1 MFRPTQVLQ
10 ALKSII
16 WSSNSIYAS
25 SPGLRVVAE
34 GAVKDHYKNQQ
45 LDKRNV
51 EKATIRYPVI
61 QYYYTTAKCFIM
73 RDSTLF

>member
-25 SPGLRVVAE
+25 SPGMRGAVEA
-34 GAVKDHYKNQQ
+34 AVKDHYKNQQ
-45 LDKRNV
+45 LEKRNV
-51 EKATIRYPVI
+51 EKATIRGPFHETIEDKTEHLTVDF
-61 QYYYTTAKCFIM
+61 QT
-73 RDSTLF
+73 